1 MKKAM
6 QKYIGWGATII
17 ITGAVTIAI
26 FFCIFKFNGLAAGIS
41 KLVNILMPIII
52 GIGIAYVLS
61 APYDWLR
68 HKYMRLLAH
77 TFHWRSR
84 KAVRCAGI
92 FAMLTTFLGA
102 AAIIGGLL
110 EIGRAHV

>member
-26 FFCIFKFNGLAAGIS
+26 FFCIFKFNGLAAGIG

-61 APYDWLR
+61 APRIVVSIAKMPAQRTAFRLR
-68 HKYMRLLAH
+68 Q
-77 TFHWRSR
+77 
-84 KAVRCAGI
+84 
-92 FAMLTTFLGA
+92 
-102 AAIIGGLL
+102 
-110 EIGRAHV
+110 

>member
-68 HKYMRLLAH
+68 HNFMRLLAH
-77 TFHWRSR
+77 SFHWRSR
-84 KAVRCAGI
+84 
-92 FAMLTTFLGA
+92 
-102 AAIIGGLL
+102 
-110 EIGRAHV
+110 